1 MSYPNDLTFLEI
13 VKTLKIIKESLAIR
27 SHYQLFQ
34 WLHSDIQHFIPH
46 DLVIAAWG
54 DFSLGLVCYDVVSP
68 LPGLRTES
76 FDDRALQPFFMSLF
90 HRWLRC
96 DHAPY
101 TMSAEQGFELHA
113 LRDSDAASA
122 MQEMPAALVHG
133 IKDKRGRH
141 DCLYVFMGREGLA
154 NERARETLR
163 HMLPYIDTAFRQVA
177 HLPDQYLVP
186 APTTLPLAVGVNADS
201 VSGQPYAGLS
211 ARELEI
217 MEWVRNGKTNQ
228 EIGMILDISA
238 FTVKNHV
245 QRIFKKLDVVNRA
258 QAVAKVESLRKV
270 AG

>member
-1 MSYPNDLTFLEI
+1 MTFSEI
-13 VKTLKIIKESLAIR
+13 VKTLKIIKESLSIR
-27 SHYQLFQ
+27 SHYQLFH
-34 WLHSDIQHFIPH
+34 WLHADVQHFIPH

-76 FDDRALQPFFMSLF
+76 FDDRALQPFFMGLF
-90 HRWLRC
+90 HRWLKC

-101 TMSAEQGFELHA
+101 SMSANHGFELNA
-113 LRDSDAASA
+113 LRNSAATDA
-122 MQEMPAALVHG
+122 MQQLPAALVHG

-141 DCLYVFMGREGLA
+141 DCLYVFMGREELA
-154 NERARETLR
+154 HERARETLR
-163 HMLPYIDTAFRQVA
+163 YMLPYIDTAFRQVA
-177 HLPDQYLVP
+177 HLPDQYLIP
-186 APTTLPLAVGVNADS
+186 APTKPTPAVAANMGQLLA
-201 VSGQPYAGLS
+201 QPDTGLS

-217 MEWVRNGKTNQ
+217 MEWVRMGKTNQ

-258 QAVAKVESLRKV
+258 QAVAKVTSLRK
-270 AG
+270 G